1 MGGTNCCFTFSQY
14 LFGMAFTEKT
24 RENPKFHWWLS
35 SFSLPPYPLSDQP
48 KEFATTAKSFWIQ
61 TFGGFFRV
69 PNIRRLGPAGGT
81 IKMRISLTDR
91 AGVTKNHSYFVC
103 FRIEATRIVIE
114 NWQWYYHRQSK
125 SSKTWII
132 SLIWI
137 YPYIEMGLI
146 NSSWYIMIY
155 IMIYPSWN
163 SPERYCIGLYKNGG
177 TWVTNPK
184 L

>member
-1 MGGTNCCFTFSQY
+1 MVQIVALLFHSTFLVWLS
-14 LFGMAFTEKT
+14 LKKT